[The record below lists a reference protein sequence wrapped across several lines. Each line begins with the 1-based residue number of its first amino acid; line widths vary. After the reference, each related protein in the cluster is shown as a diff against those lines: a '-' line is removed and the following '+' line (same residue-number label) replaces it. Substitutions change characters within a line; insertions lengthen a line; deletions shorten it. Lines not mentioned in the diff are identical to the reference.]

1 MIIGRSWGRK
11 GLRLKSPEKS
21 RSNWPE
27 VNQETAKPLG
37 KEARVL
43 EEGNCWEDVGN
54 QQPW

>member
-27 VNQETAKPLG
+27 VNQETAKLLG